1 MRVTSNDVLDIM
13 DADISISNNAMVAFI
28 TAAEEMIT
36 NIYTDSGAST
46 TLLMEIERWLVAH
59 MIASTLQRMG
69 AEEKVGQAQ
78 IKYTGKW
85 GMGLNSTPYGQTV
98 LTLDTTGL
106 MAKAGMRLATITA
119 VKSFEEE

>member
-85 GMGLNSTPYGQTV
+85 EMGLNSTPYGQMV

-106 MAKAGMRLATITA
+106 MAKARMRLATITA